1 MAAYEL
7 YINNNS
13 AMAVDEEQPM
23 IRNKGQD
30 GEYDHTRDLTSE
42 QILQQQRNHMQ
53 NQDKKVDELIA
64 ITQVISGQAQDT
76 KTELTQQNKQLDRL
90 ANDIDETNTKMI
102 KVDNDMKKLMAATN
116 QKVCWGVLYCEVVL
130 LFVFLFVK
138 I

>member
-1 MAAYEL
+1 
-7 YINNNS
+7 
-13 AMAVDEEQPM
+13 
-23 IRNKGQD
+23 
-30 GEYDHTRDLTSE
+30 
-42 QILQQQRNHMQ
+42 LQQQRNHMQ

>member
-1 MAAYEL
+1 
-7 YINNNS
+7 
-13 AMAVDEEQPM
+13 
-23 IRNKGQD
+23 
-30 GEYDHTRDLTSE
+30 
-42 QILQQQRNHMQ
+42 
-53 NQDKKVDELIA
+53 
-64 ITQVISGQAQDT
+64 
-76 KTELTQQNKQLDRL
+76 LDRL

>member
-1 MAAYEL
+1 
-7 YINNNS
+7 
-13 AMAVDEEQPM
+13 
-23 IRNKGQD
+23 
-30 GEYDHTRDLTSE
+30 
-42 QILQQQRNHMQ
+42 MQ

-130 LFVFLFVK
+130 LFVFLFVHVWYWQALLLSY
-138 I
+138 INTPTTLNFY

>member
-1 MAAYEL
+1 
-7 YINNNS
+7 
-13 AMAVDEEQPM
+13 
-23 IRNKGQD
+23 
-30 GEYDHTRDLTSE
+30 
-42 QILQQQRNHMQ
+42 MQ

-116 QKVCWGVLYCEVVL
+116 QKVRWGVLYCEVVL